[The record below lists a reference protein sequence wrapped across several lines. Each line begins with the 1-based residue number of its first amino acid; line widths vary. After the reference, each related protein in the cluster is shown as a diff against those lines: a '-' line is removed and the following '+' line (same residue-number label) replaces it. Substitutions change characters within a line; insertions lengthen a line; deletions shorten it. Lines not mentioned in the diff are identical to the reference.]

1 MFVHAFAE
9 AQGERPMQSES
20 RLHRYAVAAATVPL
34 ATLATTQSAVAD
46 IVYEA
51 TAGLTIG
58 GFTSA
63 PATSVLSIGDY
74 GAIQFLAGH
83 NSAGPTY
90 LFNAIAVSD
99 TKGGDRP
106 IGMLVDLDG
115 GPSKILELERF
126 AAGDL
131 IGSAGSLNKSG
142 FGVKGADG
150 VLVEGPFAEGG
161 SGYLGFA
168 IEQQGLG
175 EEAYRYGWIGV
186 TWDPSTFE
194 LTIDGFAYE
203 TDAGV
208 GISAGA
214 IPAPGAL
221 GLFGL
226 AAGAAGI
233 RRKRQV

>member
-1 MFVHAFAE
+1 
-9 AQGERPMQSES
+9 MQTES
-20 RLHRYAVAAATVPL
+20 RLHRYAIAAASVPL
-34 ATLATTQSAVAD
+34 ATLATTQSVVAD
-46 IVYEA
+46 IVYES
-51 TAGLTIG
+51 TEGLTIG
-58 GFTSA
+58 SFGAIPDYT
-63 PATSVLSIGDY
+63 VLSIGDY
-74 GAIQFLAGH
+74 GAIQLAAGH
-83 NSAGPTY
+83 NSAGPEY
-90 LFNAIAVSD
+90 LFRAVAVSD
-99 TKGGDRP
+99 SKGGERP
-106 IGMLVDLDG
+106 IGMVVNFSSG
-115 GPSKILELERF
+115 SSKVLELQRF

-142 FGVKGADG
+142 IGVSGKDE
-150 VLVEGPFAEGG
+150 VFVEGPFAEGG

-168 IEQQGLG
+168 IEMEGVG

-186 TWDPSTFE
+186 AWDPSTFE

-208 GISAGA
+208 GIAAGA

-233 RRKRQV
+233 RRKRHV

>member
-1 MFVHAFAE
+1 
-9 AQGERPMQSES
+9 MQTES
-20 RLHRYAVAAATVPL
+20 RLHRYAIAAASVPL
-34 ATLATTQSAVAD
+34 ATLATTQSLVAD

-51 TAGLTIG
+51 TEGLTIG
-58 GFTSA
+58 GFGAIPDYT
-63 PATSVLSIGDY
+63 VLSIGDY
-74 GAIQFLAGH
+74 GAIQLAAGH
-83 NSAGPTY
+83 NSTGPEY
-90 LFNAIAVSD
+90 LFRAVAVSD
-99 TKGGDRP
+99 SKGGERP
-106 IGMLVDLDG
+106 IGMVVDVG
-115 GPSKILELERF
+115 SGSSKNLELQRF

-142 FGVKGADG
+142 FGVLGEDG
-150 VLVEGPFAEGG
+150 VFVEGPFAEGG

-168 IEQQGLG
+168 IEMEGVG

-186 TWDPSTFE
+186 AWDPSTFE

-208 GISAGA
+208 GIAAGA

-233 RRKRQV
+233 RRKRHV